1 MRRNKSE
8 RLTFILCIVYRTLK
22 KIEKLVEDWN
32 PVMRKL
38 RMRWL
43 YGLDALKGNIYI
55 DVLCANEVSGVGR
68 LYECLHTCSWYEAKV
83 IVLARVMERERV

>member
-8 RLTFILCIVYRTLK
+8 RLTCILYSVYRTLK
-22 KIEKLVEDWN
+22 KIEKLVEYWN

-38 RMRWL
+38 RMCWL

-55 DVLCANEVSGVGR
+55 DVLCANEAWEARMIWPSRCVIS
-68 LYECLHTCSWYEAKV
+68 YEAKK
-83 IVLARVMERERV
+83 

>member
-8 RLTFILCIVYRTLK
+8 RLTCILYSVYRTLK
-22 KIEKLVEDWN
+22 KIEKLVEYWN

-38 RMRWL
+38 RMCWL

-55 DVLCANEVSGVGR
+55 DVLCANEAREVRMIWSSRSVI
-68 LYECLHTCSWYEAKV
+68 SYEAKK
-83 IVLARVMERERV
+83 

>member
-1 MRRNKSE
+1 M
-8 RLTFILCIVYRTLK
+8 TLK

-55 DVLCANEVSGVGR
+55 DVLCANEVVSGKLEDDLVKQMCR
-68 LYECLHTCSWYEAKV
+68 LVMKQKV
-83 IVLARVMERERV
+83 IKSVR

>member
-8 RLTFILCIVYRTLK
+8 RLTFILYRVYRTLK
-22 KIEKLVEDWN
+22 KIEKLVEYWN

-38 RMRWL
+38 RMCWL

-55 DVLCANEVSGVGR
+55 DVLCANEVVSGKLEDDLVKQMCR
-68 LYECLHTCSWYEAKV
+68 L
-83 IVLARVMERERV
+83 VMKRKK

>member
-8 RLTFILCIVYRTLK
+8 RLTCILYSVYRTLK
-22 KIEKLVEDWN
+22 KIEKLVEYWN

-38 RMRWL
+38 RMCWL

-55 DVLCANEVSGVGR
+55 DVLCANEVVSGKLEDDLVKQMCR
-68 LYECLHTCSWYEAKV
+68 LAMKQKSN
-83 IVLARVMERERV
+83 

>member
-8 RLTFILCIVYRTLK
+8 RLTFILYSVYRTLK
-22 KIEKLVEDWN
+22 KIEKLVEYWN

-38 RMRWL
+38 RMCWL

-55 DVLCANEVSGVGR
+55 DVLCANEVVSGKLEDDLVKQMCR
-68 LYECLHTCSWYEAKV
+68 L
-83 IVLARVMERERV
+83 VMKQKSN

>member
-8 RLTFILCIVYRTLK
+8 RLTCILYSVYRTLK
-22 KIEKLVEDWN
+22 KIEKLVEYWN

-38 RMRWL
+38 RMCWL

-55 DVLCANEVSGVGR
+55 DVLCANEVVSGKLEDDLVKQMCR
-68 LYECLHTCSWYEAKV
+68 LVMKQKV
-83 IVLARVMERERV
+83 IKSVR

>member
-8 RLTFILCIVYRTLK
+8 RLTFILYLVYRILK
-22 KIEKLVEDWN
+22 TEELVEDWN

-55 DVLCANEVSGVGR
+55 DVFCANEVSGVGR
-68 LYECLHTCSWYEAKV
+68 LYACLHCS
-83 IVLARVMERERV
+83 